1 MALWRRELS
10 RAGAR
15 AVAIRSPLPAHAAPG
30 FAKHDR
36 ADFAQ
41 EFLRRSPAYRAAWAA
56 AHGTLEAA
64 ASLSEA
70 RRWGLERLFDPDRSV
85 RTAPA
90 IWRAECA
97 SQIVSLV
104 AAPSGFGG
112 AAALPDIAALADFR
126 LAGTRHLVFD
136 VAGARHRFKFA
147 DGDRRALAIL
157 LPPLGNALA
166 AAACDAARR
175 MFAGLSTAEP
185 LRILHLSA
193 LQRQRLTLL
202 LRVLDASL
210 GDASNREIGTRIVY
224 PWLAGTDAVAWKA
237 TSERRRVQ
245 RLVDEAHGLAVS
257 AYRELLTG

>member
-1 MALWRRELS
+1 M
-10 RAGAR
+10 
-15 AVAIRSPLPAHAAPG
+15 PAHAAPG

-41 EFLRRSPAYRAAWAA
+41 EFLRRSPAYRAAWATA
-56 AHGTLEAA
+56 QGALEAA
-64 ASLSEA
+64 ASLTQA

-112 AAALPDIAALADFR
+112 AAALPDFAPLVDFSV
-126 LAGTRHLVFD
+126 AGTRNLVFD
-136 VAGARHRFKFA
+136 IAGARHRF
-147 DGDRRALAIL
+147 RL
-157 LPPLGNALA
+157 
-166 AAACDAARR
+166 
-175 MFAGLSTAEP
+175 AEP
-185 LRILHLSA
+185 VRILHPSV
-193 LQRQRLTLL
+193 LQRQRLALL

-210 GDASNREIGTRIVY
+210 GGASNREIGTRIVY

-245 RLVDEAHGLAVS
+245 RLLDEAHGLSAS
-257 AYRELLTG
+257 AYRDLLTS